1 MQDTTKI
8 ANDKLQELE
17 LLASIA
23 RSADNSILIL
33 SESGDIQWAN
43 KGFSHLYG
51 YTLDE
56 YKKKKSDDSSSF
68 IKVIRDTDRNFF
80 KKNSSFSF
88 SRIISTPTGQKK
100 WIQSTLTPVKK
111 HDDNVERFIV
121 IEFDI
126 TQQKE
131 VEEELKQ
138 RWENTQTLTEHLES
152 VKDYVEEQIT
162 ELNEQKKALEI
173 AKERSEEVLN
183 KVIPYEVAIQL
194 KKKGYAAPRHYKK
207 VTLLHLNIRNF
218 FKLSE
223 HIPIEELVTQL
234 HESLVKFDTILEKH
248 FVEKIKTVGGVYL
261 GAGGV
266 PLRNKSNPI
275 DVVLAA
281 LEIDEKLQRINTR
294 RIKLK
299 LPIFEYA
306 IGIHTGKVIAGVVGK
321 NKLSYDVWGDT
332 VTIAHAIEGII
343 EQGSI
348 CLSESTLQ
356 EIETYFNCIEK
367 GTVSMGA
374 TDELKLYELKGIVAE
389 YAKDAK
395 GIHPN
400 TKFMHLLSK
409 L

>member
-1 MQDTTKI
+1 MQDTTQI

-43 KGFSHLYG
+43 KGFHHLYG
-51 YTLDE
+51 YTLNE

-68 IKVIRDTDRNFF
+68 IKILRNTDRNFF
-80 KKNSSFSF
+80 NKNSSFSF
-88 SRIISTPTGQKK
+88 SRIITTPTGQRK
-100 WIQSTLTPVKK
+100 WIQSTLTPVKN

-152 VKDYVEEQIT
+152 VKDYVEEQIA

-223 HIPIEELVTQL
+223 LIPIEELVTQL

-275 DVVLAA
+275 DVVLTA
-281 LEIDEKLQRINTR
+281 LEIDEKLKRINTR

-332 VTIAHAIEGII
+332 VTIAHAIEGLI

-348 CLSESTLQ
+348 CLSESTLL
-356 EIETYFNCIEK
+356 EIENYFKCIEK
-367 GTVSMGA
+367 GTVSVGA
-374 TDELKLYELKGIVAE
+374 NDELKLYELNGIVSE

>member
-1 MQDTTKI
+1 MHVDG
-8 ANDKLQELE
+8 AYGGYF
-17 LLASIA
+17 
-23 RSADNSILIL
+23 IL
-33 SESGDIQWAN
+33 
-43 KGFSHLYG
+43 
-51 YTLDE
+51 LDE

-68 IKVIRDTDRNFF
+68 IKVIRDTDSNFF

-88 SRIISTPTGQKK
+88 SRIITTPNGQNK
-100 WIQSTLTPVKK
+100 WIQSTLTPVKNQ
-111 HDDNVERFIV
+111 DDNVERFIV

-162 ELNEQKKALEI
+162 ALNEQKKALEI

-223 HIPIEELVTQL
+223 LIPIEELVTQL

-281 LEIDEKLQRINTR
+281 LEIDEKLKRINAR
-294 RIKLK
+294 RIKLN

-332 VTIAHAIEGII
+332 VTIAHAIEGLID
-343 EQGSI
+343 QGSI

-356 EIETYFNCIEK
+356 EIDSYFKCIEK

-374 TDELKLYELKGIVAE
+374 NDELKLYELKGIVAE

-395 GIHPN
+395 GIYPN